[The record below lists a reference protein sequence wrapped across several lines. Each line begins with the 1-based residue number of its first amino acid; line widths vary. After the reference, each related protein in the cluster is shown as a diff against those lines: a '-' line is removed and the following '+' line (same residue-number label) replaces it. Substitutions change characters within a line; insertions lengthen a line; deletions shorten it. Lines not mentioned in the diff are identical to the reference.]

1 MFRLIPLVL
10 LCGCSSLRNPELN
23 DTNFNENNRNWVEIY
38 RNEIKIAVENQDK
51 DAYHFYMFE
60 LLKER
65 VRIKRINEK
74 SNTNSHPK

>member
-1 MFRLIPLVL
+1 MLKFVPLVF
-10 LCGCSSLRNPELN
+10 LCGCVSLHNPEPIETEFN
-23 DTNFNENNRNWVEIY
+23 DDDRNWVEIY

-51 DAYHFYMFE
+51 DAYHFFMFE